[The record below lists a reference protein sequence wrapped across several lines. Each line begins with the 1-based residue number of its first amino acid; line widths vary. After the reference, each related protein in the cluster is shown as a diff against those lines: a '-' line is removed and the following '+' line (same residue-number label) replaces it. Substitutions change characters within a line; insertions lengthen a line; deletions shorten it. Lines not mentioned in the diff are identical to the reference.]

1 METINTRILFIMN
14 HFKMNKNS
22 FSKYIGLNNNVTIG
36 NIVSG
41 RQNNPSYDIIIKIL
55 QSFDSIRT
63 DWLLLGVGEMLKSQ
77 GKQDVQQNFM
87 AGTVNNAV
95 VHNGAV
101 HHYASIKDAENKI
114 EMLEKDNADQK
125 NNIRILE
132 NALKDKEMVIE
143 MLKEKLNR
151 EG

>member
-1 METINTRILFIMN
+1 MKIIHRLKQYIELKSISLNAFDKSIKASN
-14 HFKMNKNS
+14 G
-22 FSKYIGLNNNVTIG
+22 YIGK
-36 NIVSG
+36 
-41 RQNNPSYDIIIKIL
+41 IIKNDGSLGGDVIERI
-55 QSFDSIRT
+55 SSVYT
-63 DWLLLGVGEMLKSQ
+63 DLNLIWLINGTGEMLKSQ
-77 GKQDVQQNFM
+77 EKQDVQQNFM

-132 NALKDKEMVIE
+132 NALKDKDMVIE